1 MQWNILCNIVNYV
14 HMVIIHGQTAQHVV
28 HVLMAKGRTIA
39 IYAATQIASMEQEET
54 NAASAPAVNMAIS
67 SRIAESAATVD
78 MVISSKIAESAA
90 IVDMAIYSQIA

>member
-1 MQWNILCNIVNYV
+1 MLGQAATYAR
-14 HMVIIHGQTAQHVV
+14 MVIVHGQTAQHVV

-39 IYAATQIASMEQEET
+39 IYAATQIASMEREET

-78 MVISSKIAESAA
+78 MAISSKIAESTAT
-90 IVDMAIYSQIA
+90 VDMAIYSQIA